1 MQNIELPLVLFTVL
15 SQAVVG
21 MALLLAVRS
30 CGCAGGACAT
40 TPTTAGT
47 GGDAP
52 GNRTEWLTATI
63 VMGVA
68 LLASLF
74 HLGHPEGAVRTLAHL
89 EKAWLSR
96 EILAFGAFAA
106 LLAVAAVTG
115 KAGAGLS
122 AA

>member
-15 SQAVVG
+15 SQAAVG

-40 TPTTAGT
+40 TSTIAGTADT

-74 HLGHPEGAVRTLAHL
+74 HLGHPEGRCAPWPTWKRP
-89 EKAWLSR
+89 
-96 EILAFGAFAA
+96 G
-106 LLAVAAVTG
+106 
-115 KAGAGLS
+115 
-122 AA
+122 